1 MTRAELNNLTVAELR
16 REGRQRGVVGASRMR
31 KEDLVAAL
39 AELLGLEPEHRD
51 PHRASYE
58 GRTVMALRREALD
71 QGVRGAARM
80 DKATLVELLSQRNAP
95 ELPAADSSAVAEAPT
110 ARPAGPADLAFRFP
124 DSYGVDR
131 VVLLVRDPEW
141 LYSYWDI
148 SGDTW
153 ASLIQRGITHP
164 GKGWKRALRLHDY
177 TGTLGNSSPADSHV
191 ADIVVDDQAREWYFK
206 APLPDRVYVV
216 EFGYLGPDGEF
227 IVIARSNSVQVPRKQ
242 PSNIVDE
249 QWGSLYDEAF
259 RLSLAGADPTR
270 VQGSV
275 EAARRLEAM
284 LEEGISSGHF
294 SAAQPWASG
303 GGR

>member
-31 KEDLVAAL
+31 KEDLVATL
-39 AELLGLEPEHRD
+39 AELLGLEPEYQD
-51 PHRASYE
+51 PQRAALES
-58 GRTVMALRREALD
+58 RTVMALRREALD
-71 QGVRGAARM
+71 RGVRGAARM
-80 DKATLVELLSQRNAP
+80 DKATLVDLLSQQSAG
-95 ELPAADSSAVAEAPT
+95 EVPAGESSAVTEAP
-110 ARPAGPADLAFRFP
+110 APRPAGPADLSFRFP

-164 GKGWKRALRLHDY
+164 GKGWKRALRLYDY
-177 TGTLGNSSPADSHV
+177 TGALGSSNPADCHV
-191 ADIVVDDQAREWYFK
+191 ADIVVDDLAREWYFR

-216 EFGYLGPDGEF
+216 EFGYLSPDGEF
-227 IVIARSNSVQVPRKQ
+227 IVIARSNSVQVPRPQ

-249 QWGSLYDEAF
+249 QWGTLYDEAF

-275 EAARRLEAM
+275 EAAKRLESL

-294 SAAQPWASG
+294 GASQPWATSG
-303 GGR
+303 R